1 MLAPTRCTGTPCLVP
16 RWQALPQ
23 PDHQTTLPVKELQ
36 ISTKRCP
43 TLKYGVLLPIITM
56 YGEIV
61 GALAEIFGRGIP
73 TLPGQDE
80 SVMHPIFD
88 T

>member
-1 MLAPTRCTGTPCLVP
+1 
-16 RWQALPQ
+16 
-23 PDHQTTLPVKELQ
+23 
-36 ISTKRCP
+36 
-43 TLKYGVLLPIITM
+43 VLLPIITM

-80 SVMHPIFD
+80 SVMHPTFD